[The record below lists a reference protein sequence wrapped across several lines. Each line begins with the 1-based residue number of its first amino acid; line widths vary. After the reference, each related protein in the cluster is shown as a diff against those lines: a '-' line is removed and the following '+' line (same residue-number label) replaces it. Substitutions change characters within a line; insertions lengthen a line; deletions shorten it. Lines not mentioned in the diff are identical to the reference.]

1 MKKVAFV
8 FPGQGSQY
16 VGMGKDF
23 FDRSPA
29 AREVFEE
36 ANEALGYDL
45 ANLCF
50 RGPEET
56 LKLTANT
63 QPAVLTTSTAALRVM
78 QAEREILPVA
88 AAGHS
93 LGEYGALVASG
104 GLGFADAVRL
114 VHLRG
119 KFMQE
124 AVPVGMGAMAA
135 VVGMTG
141 PEVEDIC
148 RKASQGEVLSPANY
162 NSPGQIAIAGHSTA
176 VQRAV
181 EMVAGQSGKKALLL
195 PVSAP
200 FHSPLMKPAGEK
212 LKAELAKVEVG
223 DLHFPVLSNADG
235 DFYPGKEKIRELLVK
250 QVDHPVRWEECM
262 QKLLGT
268 GVSVLLEV
276 GPGKVLSGLM
286 RRISR
291 DVTMGNVEDT
301 PSWEKA
307 QTILG
312 EGQS

>member
-29 AREVFEE
+29 AREIFEE

-45 ANLCF
+45 AALCF
-50 RGPEET
+50 QGPEED

-63 QPAVLTTSTAALRVM
+63 QPAILTASIASLRAM
-78 QAEREILPVA
+78 EAEREIVA
-88 AAGHS
+88 TAGAGHS

-104 GLGFADAVRL
+104 GLRFTDAVRL
-114 VHLRG
+114 VHFRG

-124 AVPVGMGAMAA
+124 AVPVGVGAMAA
-135 VVGMTG
+135 IIGMTG
-141 PEVEDIC
+141 LEVEALC
-148 RKASQGEVLSPANY
+148 REASQGEVLSPANY
-162 NSPGQIAIAGHSTA
+162 NSPGQIAIAGHRTA
-176 VQRAV
+176 VQRAA
-181 EMVAGQSGKKALLL
+181 EIVARQAGKKAVLL

-200 FHSPLMKPAGEK
+200 FHCALMKPAGEK
-212 LKAELAKVEVG
+212 LKGELAKVEVG
-223 DLHFPVLSNADG
+223 DLHFPVLSNAEA
-235 DFYPGKEKIRELLVK
+235 DFYPGKEKVRELLVK

-262 QKLLGT
+262 QKLLST
-268 GVSVLLEV
+268 GANIVLEV

-291 DVTMGNVEDT
+291 DIKMANVEDG
-301 PSWEKA
+301 PSWQKA
-307 QTILG
+307 QEFLA
-312 EGQS
+312 

>member
-1 MKKVAFV
+1 MKRIGFV

-16 VGMGKDF
+16 VGMGKDL

-36 ANEALGYDL
+36 ANEALGYDIGK
-45 ANLCF
+45 LCF
-50 RGPEET
+50 QGPEED

-63 QPAVLTTSTAALRVM
+63 QPAILTASVAVLRMM
-78 QAEREILPVA
+78 QSEREILPVV

-93 LGEYGALVASG
+93 LGEYGALVAAG
-104 GLGFADAVRL
+104 GLPFAEAVRL

-124 AVPVGMGAMAA
+124 AVPVGTGAMAA
-135 VVGMTG
+135 IVGMTG
-141 PEVEDIC
+141 PEVESLC
-148 RKASQGEVLSPANY
+148 REAAQGEVLSPANF
-162 NSPGQIAIAGHSTA
+162 NSPGQIAIAGHAAA

-181 EMVAGQSGKKALLL
+181 EMVSRQAGKKAVPL

-200 FHSPLMKPAGEK
+200 FHCSLMRPAGER
-212 LKAELAKVEVG
+212 LKAELDQAEVG
-223 DLHFPVLSNADG
+223 DLHFPVLSNAEA
-235 DFYPGKEKIRELLVK
+235 DFYPGKGKIRDLLVK

-262 QKLLGT
+262 QKLLAT
-268 GVSVLLEV
+268 GANLVMEV

-291 DVTMGNVEDT
+291 EAKMANVEDGA
-301 PSWEKA
+301 SWEKA
-307 QTILG
+307 QELLK
-312 EGQS
+312 